1 MGLCVIILFM
11 KMKQKTL
18 IVANWKANPDSLK
31 LAKENIKQVKKIALK
46 NKKTEII
53 ICPPV
58 IFLETLKTSIKP
70 VTLGSQDFFPEE
82 SGAFTGSVGY
92 NALLET
98 KIKYT
103 IIGHSERRA
112 AGEDDAT
119 INKKLK
125 VALSVGLSPILCLGE
140 SKRDT
145 NLDYLNVLKNQI
157 KSAFKDVSKQAVK
170 NIIIAYEPIWAIGDK
185 AKRDAKPSEIEE
197 IVILIKRIIG
207 DLYETK
213 SVPPIRVIYGGSVK
227 PTNAKEILENSGVD
241 GFLVGRAS
249 LVPKLFGEIIGIANE
264 L

>member
-11 KMKQKTL
+11 KSKQKTL

-31 LAKENIKQVKKIALK
+31 LAKDNLNQVKKYALK
-46 NKKTEII
+46 NKKTDIV
-53 ICPPV
+53 ICPPDLY
-58 IFLETLKTSIKP
+58 LESLKSLAKP
-70 VTLGSQDFFPEE
+70 VSLGAQDIFTES
-82 SGAFTGSVGY
+82 SGAHTGETGY
-92 NALLET
+92 TALLET

-112 AGEDDAT
+112 RGENDGL

-125 VALSVGLSPILCLGE
+125 VALSLGLTPILCIGE

-145 NLDYLNVLKNQI
+145 NLDYLNFIKEQI
-157 KSAFKDVSKQAVK
+157 VEAFKDVSKTKVK
-170 NIIIAYEPIWAIGDK
+170 DIVIAYEPIWAIGIK
-185 AKRDAKPSEIEE
+185 AKRDAKASEIEE
-197 IVILIKRIIG
+197 MVILVKRIIG
-207 DLYETK
+207 DLYQTK

-227 PTNAKEILENSGVD
+227 PENTKEILENAGVD

-249 LVPKLFGEIIGIANE
+249 LVPKLFGEIIKIANE